1 MHKISV
7 LQVLSVVISIDVAH
21 ISKKEKKSKNLEKD
35 ERLEKTCI
43 NVRMLFVLSKYLI
56 LN

>member
-1 MHKISV
+1 MHKISA
-7 LQVLSVVISIDVAH
+7 LQELSVVISIDVAH
-21 ISKKEKKSKNLEKD
+21 ISKKRKKSKNLEKD

-43 NVRMLFVLSKYLI
+43 NVRMMFVLSKYFI